1 MEKIPLDAA
10 AYRIAEEIRYYRQ
23 LGGLE
28 QEQNKI
34 TQQIY
39 MFNALLA
46 NKQQAIM
53 VLFRLT
59 NMGVNEHQ
67 ILSIVQQ
74 LNNGQQYTTEPIYNR
89 QLNNGQ

>member
-1 MEKIPLDAA
+1 VEKIPLDAA